1 MRLIFRPVC
10 QHSLA
15 ILSCQPWSQIV
26 DWLSHMFGIAFSFT
40 ESGTDHLQKPTWST
54 LASLFSDEI
63 SGHVKPRLGQDLAK
77 YLVDHDQMPMKKT

>member
-26 DWLSHMFGIAFSFT
+26 DWLSHMFGIPFFA
-40 ESGTDHLQKPTWST
+40 ESGTDHLKKPTWST
-54 LASLFSDEI
+54 LASLFSDGI
-63 SGHVKPRLGQDLAK
+63 GHVKSRLGQDLAK